1 MMYTYYSQMEKPMSY
16 DSIKFQGE
24 GTTNEG
30 TQANPCLDFVR
41 NEKDIP
47 SVAFAGFDSKE
58 QCDAFDIT
66 ELDRVIEMLKE
77 ARAMLD
83 NENKKSLTP
92 GFDFTTPENC

>member
-1 MMYTYYSQMEKPMSY
+1 MSY

-24 GTTNEG
+24 GMGTAHELHHEG
-30 TQANPCLDFVR
+30 TPFNPCLDFIV
-41 NEKDIP
+41 NEKGRP
-47 SVAFAGFDSKE
+47 AVAFAGFDAKE

-77 ARAMLD
+77 ARAILD

-92 GFDFTTPENC
+92 GFDFIKSENC

>member
-92 GFDFTTPENC
+92 GFDFIKSENC

>member
-1 MMYTYYSQMEKPMSY
+1 MSY
-16 DSIKFQGE
+16 NSIKFHGE
-24 GTTNEG
+24 GTTHEG
-30 TQANPCLDFVR
+30 TPANPCLDFVQ
-41 NEKDIP
+41 NEKGRP

-92 GFDFTTPENC
+92 EFDFNTPENF

>member
-41 NEKDIP
+41 NEKNVP
-47 SVAFAGFDSKE
+47 SIAFAGFDSKE

-77 ARAMLD
+77 ARAILD

-92 GFDFTTPENC
+92 GFDFIKSENC

>member
-77 ARAMLD
+77 ARAILD

-92 GFDFTTPENC
+92 GFDFIKSENC

>member
-1 MMYTYYSQMEKPMSY
+1 MEKTMSY

-41 NEKDIP
+41 NEKNIP
-47 SVAFAGFDSKE
+47 SIAFAGFDSKE

-66 ELDRVIEMLKE
+66 ELDRVIEMIKE
-77 ARAMLD
+77 ARAILE
-83 NENKKSLTP
+83 NENQKSGTRA
-92 GFDFTTPENC
+92 FDFTESENC

>member
-1 MMYTYYSQMEKPMSY
+1 MSY

-41 NEKDIP
+41 NEKNVP
-47 SVAFAGFDSKE
+47 SIAFAGFDSKE

-77 ARAMLD
+77 ARAILD

-92 GFDFTTPENC
+92 GFDFIKSENC

>member
-1 MMYTYYSQMEKPMSY
+1 MNY

-30 TQANPCLDFVR
+30 TQANPCLDFFR
-41 NEKDIP
+41 NEKNIP

-77 ARAMLD
+77 ARAILE
-83 NENKKSLTP
+83 NETQKSGTRA
-92 GFDFTTPENC
+92 FDFIETENC